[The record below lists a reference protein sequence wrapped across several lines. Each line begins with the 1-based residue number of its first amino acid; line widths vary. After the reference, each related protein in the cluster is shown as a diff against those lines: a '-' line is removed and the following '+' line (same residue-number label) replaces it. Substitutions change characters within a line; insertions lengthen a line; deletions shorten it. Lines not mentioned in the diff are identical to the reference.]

1 MWKEGKDIS
10 GNAFINI
17 HALPGCFSLSIFLP
31 FPSLCTCSS
40 SLQGSS
46 VKVGKP
52 QFLSHNGYLEPFS
65 KNVGLRDLFSSQ
77 AEPGVCTYM
86 NQWLWECLFS
96 GTTESTLAS
105 FLLGAFTHDSWAISW
120 ITAYLGNWRHG
131 LLHGVVPF

>member
-1 MWKEGKDIS
+1 MLS
-10 GNAFINI
+10 STSMPCLAAF
-17 HALPGCFSLSIFLP
+17 PFPFSFLSLP
-31 FPSLCTCSS
+31 FVLCSS

-65 KNVGLRDLFSSQ
+65 ENVGLRDLFSSQ

-86 NQWLWECLFS
+86 NQWLWEYLFS
-96 GTTESTLAS
+96 GTTEPTLAS
-105 FLLGAFTHDSWAISW
+105 FFLGAFTHDSWAISW
-120 ITAYLGNWRHG
+120 ITAYLGNWKHG